1 MAVLA
6 AYRKEPTVTV
16 RDLAARF
23 GVGKST
29 IALWLKEAGLSRQRG
44 ARLGAPMTSR
54 LVVEDD
60 FKAVLLDWYGSGIWR
75 HARTVLNKQKADNA
89 DEDNAFDYL
98 NEWSQGFAISSPSAA
113 ALIERFFGKPWDA
126 IAMELLLERVTT
138 MTRAE
143 WFDTFGE
150 DYPDE
155 VRHSPALARRAAREA
170 DDLRLKVRRRLDALS
185 TDPTFTTAVAT
196 FELFYKGDKPPEWMT
211 APAVTPRCN
220 EHANPDNGCD
230 ACTPRCNE
238 HANPEQGCAACD
250 GLTQTGLDNRT
261 K

>member
-1 MAVLA
+1 MEHPDSTRTQVLA
-6 AYRKEPTVTV
+6 AYRDDPTVTV
-16 RDLAARF
+16 RDLQARY

-29 IALWLKEAGLSRQRG
+29 IAAWLQEAGLSRKRG
-44 ARLGAPMTSR
+44 ARQGAEMANR
-54 LVVEDD
+54 LVVEQD
-60 FKAVLLDWYGSGIWR
+60 FKEVLLGWYGAGIER
-75 HARTVLNKQKADNA
+75 HALTVLNKRRADSTDSDNA
-89 DEDNAFDYL
+89 VDWIAG
-98 NEWSQGFAISSPSAA
+98 WAQGFVISSPSAV
-113 ALIERFFGKPWDA
+113 ALIDRFLGKSWDA

-150 DYPDE
+150 DYPAE

-185 TDPTFTTAVAT
+185 TDPAFTTAVAA

-211 APAVTPRCN
+211 APAVAPRC
-220 EHANPDNGCD
+220 D
-230 ACTPRCNE
+230 E
-238 HANPEQGCAACD
+238 HANPEQGCDACG

>member
-1 MAVLA
+1 MEHPDSTRTEVLA
-6 AYRKEPTVTV
+6 AYGADPTLTV
-16 RDLAARF
+16 RDLQARF

-29 IALWLKEAGLSRQRG
+29 IAAWLRDAGLNRPRG
-44 ARLGAPMTSR
+44 ARQGAEMASR
-54 LVVEDD
+54 LVVEED
-60 FKAVLLDWYGSGIWR
+60 FKAVLLDWYGAGIWR
-75 HARTVLNKQKADNA
+75 HARTVVNKRRADNA
-89 DEDNAFDYL
+89 DEDNAADWL
-98 NEWSQGFAISSPSAA
+98 AGWSQGFTISSPSAA
-113 ALIERFFGKPWDA
+113 ALIERFFGKSWDA
-126 IAMELLLERVTT
+126 IAMELLLARVTT

-185 TDPTFTTAVAT
+185 TDPAFTTAVAA

-211 APAVTPRCN
+211 APAVAPRC
-220 EHANPDNGCD
+220 D
-230 ACTPRCNE
+230 E
-238 HANPEQGCAACD
+238 HANPEQGCTVCV

>member
-6 AYRKEPTVTV
+6 AYRDDPTVTV

-44 ARLGAPMTSR
+44 ARKGAPIASR

-60 FKAVLLDWYGSGIWR
+60 FKAVLLGWYGAGIER
-75 HARTVLNKQKADNA
+75 HALTVLNKRRADSTDSDNA
-89 DEDNAFDYL
+89 VDWITGWA
-98 NEWSQGFAISSPSAA
+98 QGFVISSPSAA
-113 ALIERFFGKPWDA
+113 ALIDRFLGKSWDA

-150 DYPDE
+150 DYPAE
-155 VRHSPALARRAAREA
+155 VLHSPALARRAAREA

-185 TDPTFTTAVAT
+185 TDPAFTTAVAA
-196 FELFYKGDKPPEWMT
+196 FELFYKGDRPPEWMT
-211 APAVTPRCN
+211 APVVAPRCD
-220 EHANPDNGCD
+220 EHANPDD
-230 ACTPRCNE
+230 
-238 HANPEQGCAACD
+238 GCAACG

>member
-1 MAVLA
+1 MEHPDSTRTEVLA
-6 AYRKEPTVTV
+6 AYRADPSLTV
-16 RDLAARF
+16 RDLQARF

-29 IALWLKEAGLSRQRG
+29 IAKWLRDADLNRPRG
-44 ARLGAPMTSR
+44 ARQGAPMTSR

-60 FKAVLLDWYGSGIWR
+60 FKAVLLDWYGASQWR
-75 HARTVLNKQKADNA
+75 DELTRELKRKASNA
-89 DEDNAFDYL
+89 DEDNATDWL
-98 NEWSQGFAISSPSAA
+98 NRWSQGFAISSPSAY
-113 ALIERFFGKPWDA
+113 ALIERFFGKSWDA

-138 MTRAE
+138 MTRAD

-185 TDPTFTTAVAT
+185 TDPAFTTALAT

-211 APAVTPRCN
+211 APAVAPRCN
-220 EHANPDNGCD
+220 EHPNPDDGCD

-238 HANPEQGCAACD
+238 HANPEQGCAVCG
-250 GLTQTGLDNRT
+250 GLA
-261 K
+261 

>member
-1 MAVLA
+1 MEHPDSTRIEVLA
-6 AYRKEPTVTV
+6 AYRADPSLTV
-16 RDLAARF
+16 RDLQARF

-29 IALWLKEAGLSRQRG
+29 IAKWLRDAGLNRPRG
-44 ARLGAPMTSR
+44 ARQGVEMANR

-60 FKAVLLDWYGSGIWR
+60 FKAVLLNWYGAGIER
-75 HARTVLNKQKADNA
+75 HALTVLAKRRADADDSDNA
-89 DEDNAFDYL
+89 VDFL
-98 NEWSQGFAISSPSAA
+98 SGWSQGFTISSPSAA
-113 ALIERFFGKPWDA
+113 ALIERFLGKSWDA
-126 IAMELLLERVTT
+126 IAMELLLQRVTT
-138 MTRAE
+138 MTRAD

-185 TDPTFTTAVAT
+185 TDPAFTTAVAA

-211 APAVTPRCN
+211 APAVAPRCD
-220 EHANPDNGCD
+220 EHANPDD
-230 ACTPRCNE
+230 
-238 HANPEQGCAACD
+238 GCAACG